1 MKVQE
6 IIEKIRAEIERLKKP
21 YEEAIVRFDGEDP
34 VIEAK
39 HYLGAYNSIL
49 RVLDEL
55 EMKK

>member
-1 MKVQE
+1 MNT
-6 IIEKIRAEIERLKKP
+6 IIEKIRAEVERLKKP

-34 VIEAK
+34 VIEAR
-39 HYLGAYNSIL
+39 HYLGAYNSVL

>member
-1 MKVQE
+1 MTNE
-6 IIEKIRAEIERLKKP
+6 ELLAKIKAEIERLKKP

-34 VIEAK
+34 IIEAK
-39 HYLGAYNSIL
+39 HYLGAYNSVL

>member
-1 MKVQE
+1 MTAQE
-6 IIEKIRAEIERLKKP
+6 IIEQIKAEVNRLKKP

-34 VIEAK
+34 VIEAR
-39 HYLGAYNSIL
+39 HYLGAYNSVL